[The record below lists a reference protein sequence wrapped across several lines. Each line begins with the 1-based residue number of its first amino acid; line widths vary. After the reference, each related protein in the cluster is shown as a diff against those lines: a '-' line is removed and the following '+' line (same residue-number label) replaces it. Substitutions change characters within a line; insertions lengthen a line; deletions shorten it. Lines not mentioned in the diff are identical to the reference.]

1 MKRAARVSET
11 VIRHW
16 PLVWA
21 GLMGLLL
28 LGAAGKASERLLW
41 HDELFTLYASQLSP
55 SALWEALADGL
66 DLQPPLGYLVTR
78 ITTSTLGDGLV
89 AMRVPSL
96 VGFGLGCVCLG
107 LFVKRRVGL
116 AGGTVALLVP
126 SVTAGYDYAYEA
138 RPYGMLLGLTG
149 VALLLW
155 QATERPRS
163 RLLAALGLAI
173 ALAVAVSLHYYGVLL
188 VAPLAVGESLRI
200 RRGTPGGIPVW
211 LAMAAGCAP
220 LLAYL
225 PLMGAASEYGALFWT
240 RPSFGQV
247 PYTYRYFLYPIL
259 LPLFLCVLGVG
270 LYRLLFPN
278 EPPRSTATPATMPTP
293 ELGVSIVLLLLP
305 VLAVAVG
312 FVVGGYRHRYAIPM
326 VLGLGGVIGLLAG
339 TSRSLRP
346 VTLLAVLVGWLVVR
360 SVGYAIPLWSNS
372 PPDPLARH
380 PMLKVAMHEPAVP
393 ILLSNDAT
401 YTQLRHYGPPELVRR
416 LAIAMPPHD
425 MAAPR
430 FEDSSERAMRALD
443 RWRPIA
449 LEEYDTIKQRA
460 GTFLVYGDA
469 RWLILQLIHDGARVE
484 LVGEGFGQ
492 QLLRVT
498 LPDQAGHS

>member
-1 MKRAARVSET
+1 MVFSPADIQARPGLVGSAMKRAARVSET

-55 SALWEALADGL
+55 AALWEALADGL

-163 RLLAALGLAI
+163 RRLAALGLAI
-173 ALAVAVSLHYYGVLL
+173 ALAIAVSLHYYGVLL

-211 LAMAAGCAP
+211 LAMAAGCLAAAGVPATHGRGFGVRRVVLDTVVVRTGALHVP
-220 LLAYL
+220 LL
-225 PLMGAASEYGALFWT
+225 
-240 RPSFGQV
+240 
-247 PYTYRYFLYPIL
+247 
-259 LPLFLCVLGVG
+259 
-270 LYRLLFPN
+270 
-278 EPPRSTATPATMPTP
+278 
-293 ELGVSIVLLLLP
+293 
-305 VLAVAVG
+305 
-312 FVVGGYRHRYAIPM
+312 
-326 VLGLGGVIGLLAG
+326 
-339 TSRSLRP
+339 SL
-346 VTLLAVLVGWLVVR
+346 
-360 SVGYAIPLWSNS
+360 
-372 PPDPLARH
+372 PDPTA
-380 PMLKVAMHEPAVP
+380 
-393 ILLSNDAT
+393 
-401 YTQLRHYGPPELVRR
+401 
-416 LAIAMPPHD
+416 
-425 MAAPR
+425 AAPR
-430 FEDSSERAMRALD
+430 
-443 RWRPIA
+443 
-449 LEEYDTIKQRA
+449 RA
-460 GTFLVYGDA
+460 GVRRVPFAVSQRTGPVDRDPGDDA
-469 RWLILQLIHDGARVE
+469 NSRAGRVDRAAVAADPGRCGRVRGWRVSTSLCRSRWCWVSA
-484 LVGEGFGQ
+484 
-492 QLLRVT
+492 
-498 LPDQAGHS
+498 A